1 MYSVTEQLL
10 AHYDIP
16 GPRYTS
22 YPTADRFV
30 EQFDPDQY
38 TNALSLR
45 REGLSA
51 HALPL
56 SIYIHV
62 PFCESICYYCACNK
76 IITKKYDKAIAYLDL
91 LDKEIEL
98 QTNYLGA
105 KQWVSQLHFGGGSP
119 TFLND
124 DDLHQLMITLRSKF
138 NFTPKAELSIEID
151 PRTVNPIRLE
161 HLKKLGFNRLSF
173 GVQDFEPAVQAAV
186 HRIQPFS
193 EVKSLMEAS
202 RALGFDSIN
211 MDLIYGL
218 PRQTSTTF
226 NRTLDQVIALSPD
239 RLAIYAYA
247 HLPERFKPQRRI
259 VASDLPPANE
269 KLVMLS
275 NALNRLQSEGYVY
288 IGMDHFAKVSDSL
301 SQAKKEGRLHRNF
314 QGYSIEPEGDLLAFG
329 VSSIGKVGATYSQNA
344 KTLAQYTDM
353 LEAGLIPVVKG
364 LTLTRDDEL
373 RREVIMSIMCQGEL
387 DFLSLEKTYGIEAQ
401 EFFAAEIIKLSELE
415 RQGLVAMKEHGFTV
429 TPLGWYFVRAIA
441 MVFDEY
447 LSVEQDQN
455 KFSKII

>member
-10 AHYDIP
+10 AHYDVP

-30 EQFDPDQY
+30 EQFDLDQY

-45 REGLSA
+45 REGWTA

-76 IITKKYDKAIAYLDL
+76 IITKKYDKAIEYLDL

-98 QTNYLGA
+98 QINYLGA
-105 KQWVSQLHFGGGSP
+105 KQSVSQLHLGGGSP
-119 TFLND
+119 TYLND

-151 PRTVNPIRLE
+151 PRTVNKVRLE
-161 HLKKLGFNRLSF
+161 RLRSLGFNRISF
-173 GVQDFEPAVQAAV
+173 GVQDFDPAVQAAV
-186 HRIQPFS
+186 HRIQPFG
-193 EVKSLMEAS
+193 EVKSLMQAS
-202 RALGFDSIN
+202 REIGFDSIN

-218 PRQTSTTF
+218 PKQTSTSF
-226 NRTLDQVIALSPD
+226 NHTLDQVIELSPD

-259 VASDLPPANE
+259 VASDLPLANE

-275 NALNRLQSEGYVY
+275 NALNRLQNEGYVY
-288 IGMDHFAKVSDSL
+288 IGMDHFAKATDGL
-301 SQAKKEGRLHRNF
+301 TKAKNEGRLHRNF

-344 KTLAQYTDM
+344 KTLEQYADM

-364 LTLTRDDEL
+364 LRLTRDDEL
-373 RREVIMSIMCQGEL
+373 RREVIMAIMCQGEL
-387 DFLSLEKTYGIEAQ
+387 DFASLEKAYGIVAED
-401 EFFAAEIIKLSELE
+401 FFAKEILQLKELD
-415 RQGLVAMKEHGFTV
+415 RQELIVMKAGGFTV
-429 TPLGWYFVRAIA
+429 TALGWYFVRAIA

-447 LSVEQDQN
+447 LNAQQDQK